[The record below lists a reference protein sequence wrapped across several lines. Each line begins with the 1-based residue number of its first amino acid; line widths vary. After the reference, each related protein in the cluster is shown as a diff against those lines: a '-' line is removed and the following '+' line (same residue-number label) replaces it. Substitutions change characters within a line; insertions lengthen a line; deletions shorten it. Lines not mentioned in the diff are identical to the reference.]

1 MRRHNGLLGRLGQA
15 AALALGLAA
24 CGGPTQYANQPLP
37 EGGINVD
44 QRGLQPTLS
53 RARPVILMAFSGG
66 GSRAAALSLAVLE
79 ELGRYKYTA
88 DRQTRRLIDAV
99 DVVSSVSGGSVTAA
113 YFGLYGPDDT
123 TRLKDFL
130 ARDNMATLEID
141 AANPITWARLAFGG
155 YTRIDA
161 LRDLLDQQL
170 FDKKTFAAMI
180 ARGYPVV
187 ILNASDMA
195 SGEVFAFTAD
205 RFNDICSDLSS
216 LPIAA
221 GVAGSAAFPILLSPV
236 DLKDYAGKD
245 CVGNDPAPEWI
256 ALDLKKRA
264 TPYLDVE
271 EFKRARYANSLR
283 RGSDAFRDVQYLH
296 LLDGGLVDN
305 LGAHSLMDVVMSPH
319 GNVRLLDAINRGE
332 ISKLVVIAVNARSDP
347 PNTLSTDPRTPGIVS
362 MIGAVTSNPI
372 DAATAG
378 ADAQLRVLLSEIGAA
393 AAGAPRNAGFK
404 GMRVYDI
411 EIDFDQ
417 LLPTQKELQSIVK
430 STPTLWSIKPEQLRA
445 VNEAGRLLLDQH
457 PCFQKL
463 LIDLRI
469 PADFIDRSFAEAAC
483 PGPAP
488 KE

>member
-1 MRRHNGLLGRLGQA
+1 LRRRSGLLRRLGQA
-15 AALALGLAA
+15 VALSAGLAA
-24 CGGPTQYANQPLP
+24 CAGPAHYANQPLMA
-37 EGGINVD
+37 GGINVD
-44 QRGLQPTLS
+44 QRGLQPALS
-53 RARPVILMAFSGG
+53 RERPVILMAFSGG

-79 ELGRYKYTA
+79 ELGKYKYAT
-88 DRQTRRLIDAV
+88 DGQTRRLIDDI

-113 YFGLYGPDDT
+113 YLGLYGPDDT
-123 TRLKDFL
+123 KRLKDFL
-130 ARDNMATLEID
+130 ARDNMATLAID
-141 AANPITWARLAFGG
+141 AANPITWARLAFGN

-161 LRDLLDQQL
+161 LRDLLDRQL
-170 FDKKTFAAMI
+170 FDEKTFAAMT

-187 ILNASDMA
+187 VLNASDMA
-195 SGEVFAFTAD
+195 SGEVFAFTAN

-216 LPIAA
+216 LPISA
-221 GVAGSAAFPILLSPV
+221 GVAASAAFPVLLSPV

-256 ALDLKKRA
+256 ALDLRKRA

-271 EFKRARYANSLR
+271 EFKRARYANALR
-283 RGSDAFRDVQYLH
+283 RGPDTFREVQYLH

-319 GNVRLLDAINRGE
+319 GNVRLLDAINRGK

-347 PNTLSTDPRTPGIVS
+347 PNTLSVDPRTPGIVS

-378 ADAQLRVLLSEIGAA
+378 ADAQLRVLLSEIEAA
-393 AAGAPRNAGFK
+393 AAGAPANAGFK

-417 LLPTQKELQSIVK
+417 LLPAQRELQGIVK
-430 STPTLWSIKPEQLRA
+430 STPTLWSITPEQLRA
-445 VNEAGRLLLDQH
+445 VNEAGRSLLDQH

-463 LIDLRI
+463 LVDLRI
-469 PADFIDRSFAEAAC
+469 AADFIDRPFAEAVC

-488 KE
+488 KA

>member
-1 MRRHNGLLGRLGQA
+1 M
-15 AALALGLAA
+15 ALALAA
-24 CGGPTQYANQPLP
+24 CVGPTQYANQPLP
-37 EGGINVD
+37 ASGINRD

-53 RARPVILMAFSGG
+53 RSRPAILMAFSGG
-66 GSRAAALSLAVLE
+66 GSRAAALSLAVLK
-79 ELGRYKYTA
+79 ELRQYEYSA
-88 DRQTRRLIDAV
+88 DGQSRRLVDDI

-113 YFGLYGPDDT
+113 YLGLYGPDDT
-123 TRLKDFL
+123 KRLDDFL

-155 YTRIDA
+155 YTRVDA

-170 FDKKTFAAMI
+170 FDKKTFAAMMG
-180 ARGYPVV
+180 RGYPVV

-216 LPIAA
+216 LPIAT
-221 GVAGSAAFPILLSPV
+221 GVAASAAFPILLSPV
-236 DLKDYAGKD
+236 DLKNYAGKD
-245 CVGNDPAPEWI
+245 CVGNDPEPRWI
-256 ALDLKKRA
+256 ADDLKKRA

-283 RGSDAFRDVQYLH
+283 RGPDAFRDERYLH

-319 GNVRLLDAINRGE
+319 GSVRLLDAINENE
-332 ISKLVVIAVNARSDP
+332 ISKLVVITVNARSDP
-347 PNTLSTDPRTPGIVS
+347 PNTLSTDPQTPGIVS

-378 ADAQLRVLLSEIGAA
+378 ADAQLRALLSEIRAA
-393 AAGAPRNAGFK
+393 AAAAPHGAGFK
-404 GMRVYDI
+404 GMSVYDI

-417 LLPTQKELQSIVK
+417 LLPAQKQLQTTVK
-430 STPTLWSIKPEQLRA
+430 STPTLWSITPEQLRA
-445 VNEAGRLLLDQH
+445 ANEAGRLLLDQH

-463 LIDLRI
+463 LIDLHI
-469 PADFIDRSFAEAAC
+469 PAPFIDRSFANSAC
-483 PGPAP
+483 PGPAS
-488 KE
+488 